1 MINSEDVVL
10 KLMETFKEDLED
22 DLRGGVGLDIKNRS
36 VRKFVVR
43 MDSALYALMLAEV
56 ISSNDYDDYFKQV
69 QKYAEQ
75 KIDEFLRA

>member
-1 MINSEDVVL
+1 MSNGEDVVL
-10 KLMETFKEDLED
+10 KLMETFKEYLED
-22 DLRGGVGLDIKNRS
+22 DLRGGVGLDVKNRS
-36 VRKFVVR
+36 VTKFVVR
-43 MDSALYALMLAEV
+43 MDSALYALMLADV